1 MDGTRA
7 RALLGVAEHAT
18 HDDLRRAFRQR
29 ALATHPDHGGD
40 PESFVR
46 TLDAFK
52 ALQSQP
58 LDLAY
63 PTVATTNPQ
72 RRVDTYDYVPAHQEC
87 RRTRLSFQDILESA
101 VRQRVAAA

>member
-29 ALATHPDHGGD
+29 ALATHPDVGGD
-40 PESFVR
+40 PEAFVH
-46 TLDAFK
+46 TLTAFK
-52 ALQSQP
+52 LLQTQP
-58 LDLAY
+58 SVGKQSNVVTFD
-63 PTVATTNPQ
+63 PN
-72 RRVDTYDYVPAHQEC
+72 RRIDTYDYVAPRARNHN
-87 RRTRLSFQDILESA
+87 RVSFQDVLDSA